1 MGVVADTLTLEEV
14 NAAARSLLTFASD
27 VGREAD
33 MLELAEQP
41 DQEGLWA
48 RPGPTRWARV

>member
-14 NAAARSLLTFASD
+14 NAVARSLLTFASD
-27 VGREAD
+27 VGAEQQ
-33 MLELAEQP
+33 MLDLAAQP

-48 RPGPTRWARV
+48 RPGPTR